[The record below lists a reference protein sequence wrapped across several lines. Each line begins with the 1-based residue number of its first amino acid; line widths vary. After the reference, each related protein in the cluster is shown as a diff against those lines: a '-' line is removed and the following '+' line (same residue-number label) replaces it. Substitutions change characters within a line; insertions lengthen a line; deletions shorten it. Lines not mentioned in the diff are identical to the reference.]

1 MSKFHFRLET
11 LLKLKITFRDQKN
24 TELKEILT
32 AQDTLLQQKK
42 EIDEEMQSA
51 LGHSLE
57 DAKPGLL
64 DVDRLISGHQEL
76 LRLKMAAK
84 EKIQLERQ
92 LEPHIKQRQQALI
105 EADQEVRILEKL
117 KEKQSQQHQQVLDK
131 REAKQM
137 DELAT
142 QVHYRNN
149 WKGS

>member
-1 MSKFHFRLET
+1 MSKFNFRLET
-11 LLKLKITFRDQKN
+11 LLKLKVTVRDQRN
-24 TELKEILT
+24 AELKGILT
-32 AQDTLLQQKK
+32 AQDTLIQQKK
-42 EIDEEMQSA
+42 ELDAEVQSA
-51 LGHSLE
+51 LGQTLE

-76 LRLKMAAK
+76 LRLKMAVK
-84 EKIQLERQ
+84 EKILLERQ

-105 EADQEVRILEKL
+105 DADQEVRILEKH
-117 KEKQSQQHQQVLDK
+117 KENQSQQHLQVLNE

-149 WKGS
+149 WRKS

>member
-1 MSKFHFRLET
+1 MSKFNFRLET
-11 LLKLKITFRDQKN
+11 LLKLKVTVRDQRN
-24 TELKEILT
+24 AELKEILT
-32 AQDTLLQQKK
+32 AQDTLIQQKK
-42 EIDEEMQSA
+42 ELDAEVQSA
-51 LGHSLE
+51 LGQTLE

-76 LRLKMAAK
+76 LRLKMAVK

-105 EADQEVRILEKL
+105 DADQEVRILEKH
-117 KEKQSQQHQQVLDK
+117 KENQSQQHLQVLNE

-149 WKGS
+149 WRKS